1 MANPSKNN
9 DSSPDTTYGRD
20 LRYSLDFASPQS
32 LERQSTDPFISSP
45 DKRRHPSQDRRV
57 RTGIDLPKDHSHR
70 TAQSRALKLW
80 HRWSKSVHAKAGS
93 SKPLQGP
100 QRQTTNLTD
109 HSVTFEQTKPWDQKA
124 ILSLGKSCSGNMACP
139 SRSRWL
145 SWPTDGGGI
154 RGYSALL
161 IVQDLMRKIQEIEE
175 SQPQGNNEWEG
186 PASSSYYPVDPLQ
199 VMSTDSNSDSN
210 VSEDGSKATESTHFL
225 PCHYFDY
232 MAGTSTG
239 GLISIMLG
247 RLRMNVDDC
256 IEEYRTL
263 GKEVFG
269 RSRLFHLRS
278 IPPFWFPREKYNHKT
293 LEGVIQGLV
302 DRRVPKI
309 GGFPGGKTFAFDEN
323 RCRV

>member
-1 MANPSKNN
+1 MVNPSKNN
-9 DSSPDTTYGRD
+9 DSSPNPAYGRD
-20 LRYSLDFASPQS
+20 QRDSLDFATPQS
-32 LERQSTDPFISSP
+32 LKRQSTDRLLSSP
-45 DKRRHPSQDRRV
+45 DKRHHPSQDRRV
-57 RTGIDLPKDHSHR
+57 RTGIELPKDHSHN
-70 TAQSRALKLW
+70 TAQSRAKKLW
-80 HRWSKSVHAKAGS
+80 YRWSKSANAKAGS

-100 QRQTTNLTD
+100 QRQTTSLTH

-124 ILSLGKSCSGNMACP
+124 ILSLGESFLGHLASV
-139 SRSRWL
+139 WL
-145 SWPTDGGGI
+145 SWLADGGGI

-161 IVQDLMRKIQEIEE
+161 IVQHLMRKIQEIEE
-175 SQPQGNNEWEG
+175 SQPEGNNEWEG

-199 VMSTDSNSDSN
+199 VVSTDSNSNSN
-210 VSEDGSKATESTHFL
+210 RSEDCSKATESSHFL

-269 RSRLFHLRS
+269 HSRLFHLRS
-278 IPPFWFPREKYNHKT
+278 FPCFWPREKYNHKT
-293 LEGVIQGLV
+293 LEGVIQGLI
-302 DRRVPKI
+302 DRRIPKI